1 MARNEH
7 IDTTVSNTDNIV
19 ESKRPSMQER
29 QKEVYGEVGKTETFF
44 TRNVKLITFLICV
57 AVILSPFVVTYIRD
71 VVEARREAELP
82 RMTVDE
88 LMYIADIGGDLRQR
102 DLSKYEDYREEID
115 MQGMKYASY
124 RIPVLHEK
132 ELYLSISF
140 DMTMDY
146 VFYVNLIDLDTRKE
160 LDLLSHADQIEEFLT
175 TQAN

>member
-7 IDTTVSNTDNIV
+7 IDATVSNTDNIV

-57 AVILSPFVVTYIRD
+57 AVILAPFVVTYIQD

-82 RMTVDE
+82 KMTVDE
-88 LMYIADIGGDLRQR
+88 LTYIADIGGDLRQR
-102 DLSKYEDYREEID
+102 NLSKYEDYREEID

-124 RIPVLHEK
+124 RIPVVHERDI
-132 ELYLSISF
+132 YLSISF
-140 DMTMDY
+140 DASLDHIFHLNLMDM
-146 VFYVNLIDLDTRKE
+146 DTREE
-160 LDLLSHADQIEEFLT
+160 LDLLSYADKLEEFLT
-175 TQAN
+175 TP